1 MQYNL
6 KHSKNNFPFCN
17 AITNSIHIPLIMKLK
32 NNLSFKRYLQASNHT
47 TAICVKVIKIDYI

>member
-47 TAICVKVIKIDYI
+47 TAICVKVN